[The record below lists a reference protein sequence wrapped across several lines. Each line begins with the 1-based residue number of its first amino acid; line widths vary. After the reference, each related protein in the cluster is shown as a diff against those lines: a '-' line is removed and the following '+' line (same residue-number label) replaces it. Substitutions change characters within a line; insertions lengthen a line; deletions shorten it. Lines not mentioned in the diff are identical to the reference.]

1 MGKQVFFAYIARQI
15 DQTIGYASFGKRFFF
30 RGNVRN
36 YCSARTGSAKSVV
49 HPLWARMWV
58 PVVVV
63 VW

>member
-1 MGKQVFFAYIARQI
+1 MPRAMSR
-15 DQTIGYASFGKRFFF
+15 RFLEVMRLQFE
-30 RGNVRN
+30 RGT